1 MMTPERILEM
11 RNNSKAPYYVVYEDA
26 EALVVYKKR
35 DVLSVATLDK
45 KTYTHNLL
53 AYLGHYAKEAREQV
67 YLVHRLDVETSGLM
81 IFAKSKEMQEKIKA
95 CFEARTVQR
104 FYEAVIKEAL
114 PIGKTYDVKQ
124 YLAEEGMHVV
134 VSDAEH
140 GKEAL
145 THIEVANPIQIG
157 TALKIQI
164 ETGRKNQI
172 RLALHSLGFTLLG
185 DKRYSGNDAKRMYLN
200 AYRLVFPKE
209 SGLKILDFASDPLWL
224 TVPQKA

>member
-1 MMTPERILEM
+1 MMTSERILEM
-11 RNNSKAPYYVVYEDA
+11 RNNPKAPYYVVYEDA

-53 AYLGHYAKEAREQV
+53 AYLGHYAKEAHEQV

-81 IFAKSKEMQEKIKA
+81 IFAKNKEMQEKIKA

-104 FYEAVIKEAL
+104 YYEAVVKEAL
-114 PIGKTYDVKQ
+114 PTGKTYDVKQ
-124 YLAEEGMHVV
+124 YLAEEGMHVI

-172 RLALHSLGFTLLG
+172 RLALHSLGLTLLG
-185 DKRYSGNDAKRMYLN
+185 DSRYSGNDAKRMYLN
-200 AYRLVFPKE
+200 AYRLLFPKE
-209 SGLKILDFASDPLWL
+209 SGLKVLDFTSDPLWL
-224 TVPQKA
+224 NMPQKA

>member
-11 RNNSKAPYYVVYEDA
+11 KNNPKAPYYVVYEDQD
-26 EALVVYKKR
+26 ALVVYKKR

-53 AYLGHYAKEAREQV
+53 AYLGHYAKESHEQV
-67 YLVHRLDVETSGLM
+67 YLVHRLDVETSGLL

-95 CFEARTVQR
+95 CFEARSVQR
-104 FYEAVIKEAL
+104 YYEAVVKEAL
-114 PIGKTYDVKQ
+114 PLGKTYDVKQ
-124 YLAEEGMHVV
+124 YLAEEGMRVI
-134 VSDAEH
+134 VSDEEH

-157 TALKIQI
+157 TVLKIQI

-172 RLALHSLGFTLLG
+172 RLALHSLGLTLLG
-185 DKRYSGNDAKRMYLN
+185 DSRYGGNEAKRMYLN

-209 SGLKILDFASDPLWL
+209 SGLKLLDFSSDPLWL
-224 TVPQKA
+224 NAPQKE

>member
-11 RNNSKAPYYVVYEDA
+11 RNNPKAPYYVVYEDGD
-26 EALVVYKKR
+26 ALIVYKKR

-45 KTYTHNLL
+45 KTYVHNLQ
-53 AYLGHYAKEAREQV
+53 AYLGHYAKESHEQV
-67 YLVHRLDVETSGLM
+67 YLIHRLDVETSGLM
-81 IFAKSKEMQEKIKA
+81 IFAKSKTMQEKIKA
-95 CFEARTVQR
+95 CFEARTVER
-104 FYEAVIKEAL
+104 YYEAVVKESL
-114 PIGKTYDVKQ
+114 PIGKVYDVKQ
-124 YLAEEGMHVV
+124 YLAEEGMHVI

-172 RLALHSLGFTLLG
+172 RLAIHSLGLTLLG
-185 DKRYSGNDAKRMYLN
+185 DNRYSESDAKRMYLN

-209 SGLKILDFASDPLWL
+209 SGLKVLDFSSETLWL
-224 TVPQKA
+224 NSPQKD

>member
-1 MMTPERILEM
+1 MMNPERILEM
-11 RNNSKAPYYVVYEDA
+11 RNNPNAPYYVIYEDA